1 MDLIQNTT
9 YFKENFVTSNLE
21 ANGGPVPRQQCCFV
35 IVTHL
40 SFSFAGTQAV
50 LHQMFKCVILNP

>member
-9 YFKENFVTSNLE
+9 YFKENFVISNLE
-21 ANGGPVPRQQCCFV
+21 ANGRPVPRQQCCFV

-50 LHQMFKCVILNP
+50 LHQMFV